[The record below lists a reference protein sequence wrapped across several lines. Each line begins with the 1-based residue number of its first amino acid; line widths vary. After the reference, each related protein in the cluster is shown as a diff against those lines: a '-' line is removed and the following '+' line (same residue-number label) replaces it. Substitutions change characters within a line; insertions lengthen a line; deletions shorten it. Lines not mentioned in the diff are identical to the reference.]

1 MFTEKF
7 LEVLKHEG
15 VVSIV
20 TWTEKEANVT
30 NTWNSYLVLT
40 EDNRILLPAAG
51 LKSSEADIAVNPNV
65 KLTLGSREVEGRDGY
80 QGTGFKIEG
89 TANFLTEGEEF
100 NMMYEKYPFIR
111 AAIEI
116 KVEKLTQLL

>member
-7 LEVLKHEG
+7 LEVLNHEG

-51 LKSSEADIAVNPNV
+51 LKSSEADIAVNPKV
-65 KLTLGSREVEGRDGY
+65 KVTLGSREVEGRDGY

-100 NMMYEKYPFIR
+100 DKMFEKYPFIR
-111 AAIEI
+111 AALEI

>member
-7 LEVLKHEG
+7 LEVLNHEG

-40 EDNRILLPAAG
+40 GDNRILLPAAG
-51 LKSSEADIAVNPNV
+51 LKSSEADIAVNPKV
-65 KLTLGSREVEGRDGY
+65 KVTLGSREVEGRDGY

-100 NMMYEKYPFIR
+100 EMMFEKYPFIR
-111 AAIEI
+111 AALEI
-116 KVEKLTQLL
+116 KVENLTQLL